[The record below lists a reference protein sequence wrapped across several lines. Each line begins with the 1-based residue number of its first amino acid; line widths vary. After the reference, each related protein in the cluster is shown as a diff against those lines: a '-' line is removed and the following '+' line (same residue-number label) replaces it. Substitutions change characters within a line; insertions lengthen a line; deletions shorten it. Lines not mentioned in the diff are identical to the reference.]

1 MAEDF
6 AFYIIDTHKFKGH
19 NYLIYN
25 SISHWLDFQTSLLLS
40 CNLQAIN
47 TTEKETF

>member
-6 AFYIIDTHKFKGH
+6 AFYIIDTHKFKDH

-25 SISHWLDFQTSLLLS
+25 PITHLLDSTFQTSIFL
-40 CNLQAIN
+40 
-47 TTEKETF
+47 